1 MSSLKL
7 GQVAELTERVRA
19 RLAEFGEG
27 AFDQPSLGVIR
38 LVYDVIEEW
47 HEEQAIV
54 FAPAPVGESPD
65 AQLAEGVQIG
75 LQLAAIKRDANRQTD
90 PGYNLIKIRTGD
102 APRVAPAT
110 IADAHT
116 NGGIANANG
125 STAGEVA
132 APESTLI
139 IHAPGTL
146 VGIGAPPPKPAPAP
160 CLAET
165 QEECDAL
172 IAQAGADAKAAVEE
186 IGRRTRAR
194 DAGVRVSTDGVH
206 ISTEAATALGVE
218 HTLVTPLKPRTLAE
232 VDADE
237 KRFAQL
243 GSDEKAAQ
251 LRAIVNELRMLSAHG
266 EMPSMAEWDE
276 RKPDDLPRAAAITQR
291 HKLSWGRLAEYADLR
306 FDLNERKARR
316 HSREA
321 LESVAA

>member
-19 RLAEFGEG
+19 RLAEFGED

-47 HEEQAIV
+47 HEEQAV
-54 FAPAPVGESPD
+54 SSAPVGESPD

-75 LQLAAIKRDANRQTD
+75 LQLAALKRDTER
-90 PGYNLIKIRTGD
+90 
-102 APRVAPAT
+102 
-110 IADAHT
+110 
-116 NGGIANANG
+116 ANG
-125 STAGEVA
+125 SVKPEP
-132 APESTLI
+132 APASPLI
-139 IHAPGTL
+139 IHAPGTF
-146 VGIGAPPPKPAPAP
+146 VGIGAPPPKPASAP

-172 IAQAGADAKAAVEE
+172 LAQAGAQAKAAVEE

-206 ISTEAATALGVE
+206 ISTESATALGVE

-316 HSREA
+316 HSRESI
-321 LESVAA
+321 ESVAA